1 MEAEADEDVA
11 VMSKTSRGKDKLF
24 YCGYAYTLDRV
35 MADGVHKSFRCEYK
49 DVCKVRLRYNCVTGA
64 CVVSDEHIHD
74 PEPAKLRVVEV
85 VEDIKR
91 RARDTQE
98 VSYGGEN

>member
-35 MADGVHKSFRCEYK
+35 MAGLCSF
-49 DVCKVRLRYNCVTGA
+49 CVSPSRTA
-64 CVVSDEHIHD
+64 PSANTFVASPKTSVS
-74 PEPAKLRVVEV
+74 L
-85 VEDIKR
+85 KR
-91 RARDTQE
+91 SVRARFDLILCIPLVFLHRFHWFVCLHDVT
-98 VSYGGEN
+98 